1 MSSYKELLAKRAELD
16 AQIEKARRAELDD
29 AIRQA
34 RELVAQFNLT
44 AADIFGS
51 GAGAAKPAARLRRGT
66 VAPKYRDPATG
77 QTWTGRGKAPKWIE
91 GKDRAAFLIG

>member
-44 AADIFGS
+44 PADIFGS
-51 GAGAAKPAARLRRGT
+51 GAGAAFSSFTGAGVDAASC
-66 VAPKYRDPATG
+66 A
-77 QTWTGRGKAPKWIE
+77 
-91 GKDRAAFLIG
+91 